1 MKETK
6 RIAVRRERRR
16 KSVRAN
22 LRRTA
27 DRPRLSVH
35 RSCKHIS
42 AQVIDDRTGRTLCVV
57 TTTGKALGDE
67 LAGKTKTE
75 RAAVVGREIARKA
88 IEAGV
93 EAVVFDRGA
102 TRYTGRV
109 RALAEAAREG
119 GLKF

>member
-16 KSVRAN
+16 KSVRAK

-27 DRPRLSVH
+27 DRPRLSVY

-42 AQVIDDRTGRTLCVV
+42 AQVIDDRTGRTLCAV
-57 TTTGKALGDE
+57 TTTAKALGDE
-67 LAGKTKTE
+67 LSGKTKTE

-88 IEAGV
+88 IDAGV
-93 EAVVFDRGA
+93 ETVVFDRGA
-102 TRYTGRV
+102 TRFTGRV
-109 RALAEAAREG
+109 KALAEAAREG